1 MAIGA
6 TPPVRQLEL
15 ELELEAEELLKDDE
29 ELLLLVEDNDGLAVD
44 EVDRVVAEIDGVAVE
59 DADEDVVDDVAET
72 VKLDVHPLPPYPGG
86 P

>member
-1 MAIGA
+1 
-6 TPPVRQLEL
+6 
-15 ELELEAEELLKDDE
+15 
-29 ELLLLVEDNDGLAVD
+29 VD

-72 VKLDVHPLPPYPGG
+72 VKLDVHPVCPQLPPYPGG